1 MESMDGSVDPSMTLL
16 TYSEGCHTAEGNTL
30 YDLESCLP
38 TPVTRPYVQNDT
50 SPLTSAFSMQTD
62 DCSVGSSSMITNPSV
77 PIAKISTRFTTD
89 IVRVLKNWLD
99 VHKTRP
105 YPNETAV
112 SMLMAQTG
120 LNKSQVLNWFA
131 NARRRGRVQHS
142 ALHSSSQA
150 IPMPIQAAEPIARP
164 GTPAPRRDA
173 SMMKPLERW
182 VESPPENEA
191 ASVSDIT
198 RAIGSTSWM
207 VMRMSPPNHCCSY

>member
-1 MESMDGSVDPSMTLL
+1 MESMDGSIDPSMTLL
-16 TYSEGCHTAEGNTL
+16 TYPEGSHTAEGNTF

-38 TPVTRPYVQNDT
+38 TPVTKAYVQNDK
-50 SPLTSAFSMQTD
+50 SPLTSAFSRQTED
-62 DCSVGSSSMITNPSV
+62 YTVGSSFMITNPSV
-77 PIAKISTRFTTD
+77 PMAKISTRFTTD
-89 IVRVLKNWLD
+89 IVRVLKSWLD
-99 VHKTRP
+99 VNKTRP
-105 YPNETAV
+105 YPNEKAV

-120 LNKSQVLNWFA
+120 LNKVQVLNWFA

-142 ALHSSSQA
+142 TPDSSSQA
-150 IPMPIQAAEPIARP
+150 ISMPIQAAEPIARP

-207 VMRMSPPNHCCSY
+207 AIRTSAPNCFCSY